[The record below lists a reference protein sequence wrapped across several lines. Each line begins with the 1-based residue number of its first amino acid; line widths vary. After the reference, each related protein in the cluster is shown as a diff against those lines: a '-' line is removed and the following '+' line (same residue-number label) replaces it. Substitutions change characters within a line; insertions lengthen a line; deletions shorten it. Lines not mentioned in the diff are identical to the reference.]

1 MLRFLCQPGHH
12 RLRQRAIAWLLRITA
27 LSCLIVCLVLL
38 PVQGGAHA
46 DITIHKDNQ
55 GRLLYK
61 SRASI
66 RDQAGYVWQVIAF
79 KWVKPSGEVTLQ
91 LRLVGFPGVVNLA
104 RTQPLRLRTAL
115 GNILTAA
122 DTSDQIAAEAQT
134 PKPLESHV
142 GQYDLMAILGQIS
155 VTLPV
160 QLQIP
165 TTFGEPQVLTIPP
178 ALLEE
183 WQMLAQQTEP
193 PSWSA
198 A

>member
-1 MLRFLCQPGHH
+1 MRLCHQGYH
-12 RLRQRAIAWLLRITA
+12 RLRQLAVTWFFRVVVLSCCIGWLL
-27 LSCLIVCLVLL
+27 LL
-38 PVQGGAHA
+38 PGHGVAHA
-46 DITIHKDNQ
+46 DVTIHKDHL

-66 RDQAGYVWQVIAF
+66 RDQAGYAWQVIAF

-115 GNILTAA
+115 GTILTAA

-134 PKPLESHV
+134 PRPLESHV

-155 VTLPV
+155 ATLPV

-183 WQMLAQQTEP
+183 WQMIAQQTDP
-193 PSWSA
+193 PSGSA